1 MATEGCHQ
9 PPVASKMTIKG
20 RLNQPLMLSRE
31 NYWLTQPENFNET
44 AWVLLIAVP
53 VIVPHPD
60 ASGDGAGSAEMPHP
74 PLSRSLSWVPP
85 GFFADIPITCLQVV
99 PMMLIVSLEEPSL
112 EAKSMV
118 PSAKLQLGFGPLPT
132 VGSVAGLM
140 PLSIVKKTFETVNLR
155 LPTTTGEVSVRHE
168 QLPLSQ

>member
-53 VIVPHPD
+53 VIV
-60 ASGDGAGSAEMPHP
+60 PHP